1 MGEGATAAVPNPHG
15 SAAAVPN
22 PHGIRSQTARREDE
36 ADAVLLLLRFLMSAW
51 PQVLRA
57 V

>member
-1 MGEGATAAVPNPHG
+1 MGEGTTAAVPNPHG